1 MAEKR
6 YYWLKLKEDYFN
18 SPKIKKL
25 RKIAGGDTYTI
36 IYLKMQLLS
45 IKNNGIIEFEKI
57 EPTFQEELAL
67 KLDEDVEN
75 VSVTLA
81 FLQAQGLIDM
91 NENNEFLLLEASNNI
106 GSESESAERVRKFRE
121 RENQKT
127 LGYEEKKK
135 EPKSN
140 ALRQRQHQAKKRCEE
155 KQHIPYIE
163 DYINNKRYNGNYY
176 LVIQRDRFKCSICG
190 SIENLCVHHIDGYN
204 EEKPENSEANKM
216 ITLCRNCHSNVHSN
230 SLELDEDLLNSIE
243 YYNETL
249 PCNGGVTQV
258 KQNSISISNSNSNT
272 NNYIY
277 NNNSNNNVS
286 SNNKGKC
293 QKHKY
298 GDYNN
303 VLLSDEEIGKLKNEY
318 GEEKTASAIK
328 YLSEYIEMKGPKYK
342 SHYLVLRKWVFEAVE
357 EKAMKS
363 KKSAQPKS
371 MWDKMSEVFDE

>member
-81 FLQAQGLIDM
+81 YLQAQGLIDM

-106 GSESESAERVRKFRE
+106 GSESESAERVRQF
-121 RENQKT
+121 RENQKA
-127 LGYEEKKK
+127 LK

-140 ALRQRQHQAKKRCEE
+140 ALRQRQFRAKEICSQS
-155 KQHIPYIE
+155 QHIPLIE

-176 LVIQRDRFKCSICG
+176 LVFKRDEMKCAICG
-190 SIENLCVHHIDGYN
+190 KVENLCVHHIDGFN
-204 EEKPENSEANKM
+204 ENKPENSNENKM
-216 ITLCRNCHSNVHSN
+216 ITLCRECHSQVHSK
-230 SLELDEDLLNSIE
+230 SLEIPKLKLESIGYFDE
-243 YYNETL
+243 YNESNEM
-249 PCNGGVTQV
+249 CNGSVTGVL
-258 KQNSISISNSNSNT
+258 QNSISISNSKSISSSKSNEDGVVGEKKK
-272 NNYIY
+272 
-277 NNNSNNNVS
+277 S
-286 SNNKGKC
+286 
-293 QKHKY
+293 KHKY
-298 GDYNN
+298 GEFKR
-303 VLLSDEEIGKLKNEY
+303 VLLTDEELEKLNKEF
-318 GEEKTASAIK
+318 GEEKTQKAIT
-328 YLSEYIEMKGPKYK
+328 YLDEYIEMKGAKYK
-342 SHYLVLRKWVFEAVE
+342 SHYLAMRKWVFNAVE
-357 EKAMKS
+357 EKEQ
-363 KKSAQPKS
+363 KSAKTNDKGKS
-371 MWDKMSEVFDE
+371 MWETLNEAFDE

>member
-127 LGYEEKKK
+127 L
-135 EPKSN
+135 
-140 ALRQRQHQAKKRCEE
+140 Q
-155 KQHIPYIE
+155 
-163 DYINNKRYNGNYY
+163 
-176 LVIQRDRFKCSICG
+176 
-190 SIENLCVHHIDGYN
+190 
-204 EEKPENSEANKM
+204 
-216 ITLCRNCHSNVHSN
+216 
-230 SLELDEDLLNSIE
+230 
-243 YYNETL
+243 
-249 PCNGGVTQV
+249 CNGGVTQV
-258 KQNSISISNSNSNT
+258 KQNSISISNSNTNT

-303 VLLSDEEIGKLKNEY
+303 VLLSDEELGKLKNEY

-357 EKAMKS
+357 EKAVKS